1 MRSSWSDPE
10 IESAL
15 TATLAPVKVPAGAME
30 RMLRVL
36 PSRVPD
42 VPLWRRRPVRY
53 TLAVAV
59 ALCLLILGF
68 SPQARD
74 AVANAVEKIFYFL
87 PGQGIRGT
95 EGQSLVLG
103 QPASVTRNGITLRII
118 SVLADS
124 NGTTLA
130 YTVTG
135 LPGGKDQKVGSPN
148 DAAQPYLVDK
158 NGHRYE
164 IHLQSF
170 GEGGSPTENHIA
182 GNLGF
187 DPLKPGVR
195 DVTFVV
201 ESQSLGIPSALTSK
215 LGRWTLALHL
225 LTPAEAH
232 LAPAD
237 LSHGGVSV
245 RGITLHVDQI
255 DRTADSV
262 IAHISGRG
270 PRASSVNYLDLAP
283 PLGSDNL
290 LSGNGRSGEWD
301 LTLPADTSTL
311 VIARVHD
318 TEGGTATAHFKIPS
332 AGAMELNLP
341 LTLGRYQIILE
352 SEQWI
357 RDANGSRLRIY
368 FASGPAVDGGR
379 VESWELDDVNSY
391 GFAWVD
397 TGGSDGYLELE
408 DPRPGDITLHIK
420 NPHVVID
427 GPWQLPLTTP

>member
-1 MRSSWSDPE
+1 
-10 IESAL
+10 
-15 TATLAPVKVPAGAME
+15 
-30 RMLRVL
+30 
-36 PSRVPD
+36 
-42 VPLWRRRPVRY
+42 
-53 TLAVAV
+53 
-59 ALCLLILGF
+59 
-68 SPQARD
+68 
-74 AVANAVEKIFYFL
+74 
-87 PGQGIRGT
+87 
-95 EGQSLVLG
+95 
-103 QPASVTRNGITLRII
+103 
-118 SVLADS
+118 
-124 NGTTLA
+124 
-130 YTVTG
+130 
-135 LPGGKDQKVGSPN
+135 
-148 DAAQPYLVDK
+148 
-158 NGHRYE
+158 
-164 IHLQSF
+164 
-170 GEGGSPTENHIA
+170 
-182 GNLGF
+182 
-187 DPLKPGVR
+187 
-195 DVTFVV
+195 
-201 ESQSLGIPSALTSK
+201 
-215 LGRWTLALHL
+215 
-225 LTPAEAH
+225 
-232 LAPAD
+232 
-237 LSHGGVSV
+237 
-245 RGITLHVDQI
+245 
-255 DRTADSV
+255 
-262 IAHISGRG
+262 
-270 PRASSVNYLDLAP
+270 VNYLDLAP